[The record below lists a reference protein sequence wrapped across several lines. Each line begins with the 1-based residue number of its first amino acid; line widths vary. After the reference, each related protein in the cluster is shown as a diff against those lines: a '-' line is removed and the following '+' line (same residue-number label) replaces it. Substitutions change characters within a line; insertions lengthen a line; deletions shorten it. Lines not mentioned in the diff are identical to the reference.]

1 MKTYTKPGE
10 HVSNT
15 ITSSIK
21 RHPLVAYFILAYA
34 LVWVLI
40 PLVVSVSVAFGL
52 LALFG
57 PAIAA
62 IIVTGV
68 VEGRAGVK
76 QLLQRVVPGRTGW
89 KWIAVAV
96 GLPIL
101 ISAMVVVLNAMLLG
115 KSISIVPN
123 EAPVLT
129 LILGLLVAGEEIGW
143 RGFARPRLQTRFN
156 SLTAS
161 LILGGLWA
169 AWHLPNSL
177 IPGLEYYLTAF
188 PVFLVYVVSMTV
200 LLTWL
205 SNHTRGSIWI
215 AWLFHAAVNVAGGF
229 LFIGDNERQMWLGT
243 IVFAAA
249 ALIVVLVNGSNL
261 ARQTTAKGE
270 AAFIEQPLPQK

>member
-1 MKTYTKPGE
+1 M
-10 HVSNT
+10 NT
-15 ITSSIK
+15 LASFIK

-34 LVWVLI
+34 LAWMLI

-68 VEGRAGVK
+68 VEGRSGVK
-76 QLLQRVVPGRTGW
+76 QLLRRAVQGRAGL
-89 KWIAVAV
+89 KWIAIAA
-96 GLPIL
+96 GLPL
-101 ISAMVVVLNAMLLG
+101 LVSATVVVLNAVLLG
-115 KSISIVPN
+115 KPIAIVPN
-123 EAPVLT
+123 EAPVFT
-129 LILGLLVAGEEIGW
+129 LIIGLLVIGEEIGW
-143 RGFARPRLQTRFN
+143 RGFALPRLQERFN

-169 AWHLPNSL
+169 AWHLPNAF
-177 IPGLEYYLTAF
+177 IPGLGFYLTAF

-200 LLTWL
+200 LFTWL
-205 SNHTRGSIWI
+205 ANCTRGSVWI
-215 AWLFHAAVNVAGGF
+215 AWLFHAAINVSGGF

-249 ALIVVLVNGSNL
+249 ALIVVLVHGSNL
-261 ARQTTAKGE
+261 ARQTTAPRE
-270 AAFIEQPLPQK
+270 SAFIEQPVPEK